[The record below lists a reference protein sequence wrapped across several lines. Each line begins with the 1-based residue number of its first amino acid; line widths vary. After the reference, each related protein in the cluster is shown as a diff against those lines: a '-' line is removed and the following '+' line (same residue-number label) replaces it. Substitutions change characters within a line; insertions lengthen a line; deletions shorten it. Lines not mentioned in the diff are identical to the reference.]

1 MVERKQISTR
11 KLTLDNT
18 QSRSSGWSGD
28 DDDRRLVESIKN
40 TGVMTA
46 ILVRPVSD
54 ASFEPSDDDVEYTII
69 AGSRRFHAA
78 IEAGKVEVPCKI
90 ISAGD
95 VEAARLSYKENEE
108 RKDLTLTEK
117 AQSIRLQFELMRPDP
132 LDEDEKASCP
142 VCGNG
147 FDTFDGLNKHFGHK
161 HSDGQEGSEDATIPA
176 LTPAAAKRRI
186 AKEHF
191 GEYEDPS
198 NAVNNE
204 VNPLLDL
211 AKMPSEVRAL
221 YKQPGR
227 RTEDEMELL
236 DERGIDSDR
245 VLGSSIRKT
254 GAAAKEV
261 LELHNEVSE
270 YDNVNPAEV
279 VLDTVASVDVEE
291 LEQGSREL
299 GAEIS
304 EITDEISERMS
315 DSEIRAEAN
324 EVISDTINRREQH
337 LHAQSEKVNG
347 NISTEMRF
355 EFDDNRY
362 SV

>member
-1 MVERKQISTR
+1 
-11 KLTLDNT
+11 LDANIQT
-18 QSRSSGWSGD
+18 DKGGW
-28 DDDRRLVESIKN
+28 R
-40 TGVMTA
+40 
-46 ILVRPVSD
+46 
-54 ASFEPSDDDVEYTII
+54 
-69 AGSRRFHAA
+69 
-78 IEAGKVEVPCKI
+78 
-90 ISAGD
+90 
-95 VEAARLSYKENEE
+95 
-108 RKDLTLTEK
+108 
-117 AQSIRLQFELMRPDP
+117 
-132 LDEDEKASCP
+132 
-142 VCGNG
+142 
-147 FDTFDGLNKHFGHK
+147 
-161 HSDGQEGSEDATIPA
+161 DATTPA
-176 LTPAAAKRRI
+176 MTPAAAKKRI

-198 NAVNNE
+198 VAVNDE
-204 VNPLLDL
+204 VSPLLDL
-211 AKMPSEVRAL
+211 AKMPPEVRAL
-221 YKQPGR
+221 YKQPEKR
-227 RTEDEMELL
+227 SEDEMELL
-236 DERGIDSDR
+236 DERGIGSDR

-254 GAAAKEV
+254 GTAAKEV

-362 SV
+362 SVYHERYKMKNKIPSNAEAVRQVYQAHLKEIAEENGWTN